1 MGSGGRNT
9 LNVETTPTTSDELR
23 DLQTPPTSPLSR
35 AASYNSLSNFSADG
49 LRVRNTWKRPD
60 DFIARLPSECSV
72 LEMWR
77 LPAEV
82 GDPTISEES
91 HAALVAGI
99 ARKAADGAFEPGA
112 LATEAPM
119 GWWEELV
126 CIVALALFFLGP
138 AFAPVAVFLALLSW
152 ALVGWVYFPSLALA
166 LVAALTIWAPAPRA
180 GLKHNFVLRAMYRYF
195 SFRVVFAPENKFVA
209 DRPYVWIA
217 TADLPGMQVLTTAPY
232 SCVWIV
238 TDDLPGM
245 QVLSTAPYSCV
256 WIATDDLP
264 GMQVLSTAPPPYLRY
279 IHVCAPHSLFPIGG
293 LLWQLSPYL
302 TSRCHGRAGVA
313 SVVTRLPI
321 WRQVTRL
328 P

>member
-1 MGSGGRNT
+1 M
-9 LNVETTPTTSDELR
+9 
-23 DLQTPPTSPLSR
+23 
-35 AASYNSLSNFSADG
+35 
-49 LRVRNTWKRPD
+49 
-60 DFIARLPSECSV
+60 
-72 LEMWR
+72 
-77 LPAEV
+77 
-82 GDPTISEES
+82 TI
-91 HAALVAGI
+91 LI
-99 ARKAADGAFEPGA
+99 R
-112 LATEAPM
+112 
-119 GWWEELV
+119 
-126 CIVALALFFLGP
+126 
-138 AFAPVAVFLALLSW
+138 
-152 ALVGWVYFPSLALA
+152 WVYFPSLALA

-217 TADLPGMQVLTTAPY
+217 TDDLPGMQVLTTAPF
-232 SCVWIV
+232 SC
-238 TDDLPGM
+238 
-245 QVLSTAPYSCV
+245 A

-264 GMQVLSTAPPPYLRY
+264 GMQVLSTAPPPSLRY

>member
-9 LNVETTPTTSDELR
+9 LYVESTPTTSDELR

-35 AASYNSLSNFSADG
+35 DASYDSLSNFSADG

-77 LPAEV
+77 LPPEV

-126 CIVALALFFLGP
+126 CIVALALFFSGP
-138 AFAPVAVFLALLSW
+138 AFAPVAVFCALLSW
-152 ALVGWVYFPSLALA
+152 AVVGWVYFPALAMA

-217 TADLPGMQVLTTAPY
+217 T
-232 SCVWIV
+232 
-238 TDDLPGM
+238 DDLPGM
-245 QVLSTAPYSCV
+245 QVL
-256 WIATDDLP
+256 I
-264 GMQVLSTAPPPYLRY
+264 TAPPPSHRY

-321 WRQVTRL
+321 WRQIFYGIGCVPADRDVLSTL
-328 P
+328 LSNGCADGH